1 MPAATPRPE
10 FVSFLSDYG
19 FADEFVGVCK
29 SVILSIA
36 PHLQIIDVSHNIPA
50 HDVRSGALTLV
61 RAAQYLPLGIILA
74 VVDPG
79 VGTDRRAIAVQ
90 TESCILIGPDNGIL
104 APAVAILGG
113 AVSAVSL
120 TNPDY
125 LLESAGPTFAGRD
138 VFAPAAGFIASG
150 VALGDLGESIDPAS
164 LTPGMLPIADTEGE
178 EIRCEIWWIDSF
190 GNAQLNIG
198 PESLAERGLVVGD
211 QIEVKIRDN
220 AGMLRWVHTYADAKP
235 SEFALVVDSYG
246 LCSLVLDRRSAAAEH
261 DLRIGTEVR
270 ISTPPA
276 SVVGVGAR
284 TVKEPLVT
292 EVSIT
297 RPPGESE

>member
-1 MPAATPRPE
+1 M
-10 FVSFLSDYG
+10 
-19 FADEFVGVCK
+19 
-29 SVILSIA
+29 LSIA
-36 PHLQIIDVSHNIPA
+36 PHLRIIDVSHNIPA
-50 HDVRSGALTLV
+50 HDVRAGALTLV
-61 RAAQYLPLGIILA
+61 RAAQYLPVGIILA

-79 VGTDRRAIAVQ
+79 VGTDRRSIAVE
-90 TESCILIGPDNGIL
+90 TESCTLIGPDNGIL

-113 AVSAVSL
+113 ATRAVTL

-138 VFAPAAGFIASG
+138 IFAPAAGFIASG
-150 VALGDLGESIDPAS
+150 IPFVDLGESIDPAS
-164 LTPGMLPIADTEGE
+164 LTPGMLPIADTDGD
-178 EIRCEIWWIDSF
+178 EIRCEVWWIDSF
-190 GNAQLNIG
+190 GNAQINIG
-198 PESLAERGLVVGD
+198 PESLEERGLAVGD

-220 AGMLRWVHTYADAKP
+220 VGMLRWVRTYADAKP

-246 LCSLVLDRRSAAAEH
+246 LCSLVLNQRSAGAEH

-276 SVVGVGAR
+276 SVVGAGQRVA
-284 TVKEPLVT
+284 KEPIIT